1 MSSKSTR
8 VLALHGDSDPLI
20 QDVAASSLGPFSIQW
35 LNSAQALACA
45 VGADDVHAA
54 VLTVQQA
61 ESLGLALE
69 RCALNAA
76 VVLLADPSEGATD
89 IAAADLK
96 RWLQL
101 GVQDILTPHDCLSGG
116 LARRLCAAL
125 ERHSLACE
133 MRRAYATDLGTGL
146 PHEQQLIE
154 HMSHLMALREREPA
168 PMAVL
173 VLRVEGLATA
183 EARVGAQA
191 AAVLRRKLAVRLRAG
206 VRASD
211 VVAALDNQLF
221 GVLLASV
228 ASPDQAARVGRK
240 LLSSLHAPFKVG
252 GHDLTVS
259 TALGIGQ
266 YPQDGAQPA
275 VLLHHAISVATSAR
289 AEGRAGFANFGEG
302 VAPRAANEE

>member
-8 VLALHGDSDPLI
+8 VLALHGDSDLLI
-20 QDVAASSLGPFSIQW
+20 QDVAASTLGPFTIQW
-35 LNSAQALACA
+35 LDSAEALVIA
-45 VGADDVHAA
+45 VGSEDVHAA
-54 VLTVQQA
+54 VLTVSQA
-61 ESLGLALE
+61 EALGPALE

-76 VVLLADPSEGATD
+76 VILLADLSAGVDEIPATEMS
-89 IAAADLK
+89 
-96 RWLQL
+96 RWLHL
-101 GVQDILTPHDCLSGG
+101 GVQDVLIPQDCPNGG

-125 ERHSLACE
+125 VRHSLAAE
-133 MRRAYATDLGTGL
+133 LRRAYATDLGTGL

-275 VLLHHAISVATSAR
+275 VLLQYAISRAILAR
-289 AEGRAGFANFGEG
+289 AEGRAGFANYSEG
-302 VAPRAANEE
+302 AMPRAANEE